1 MSEKPLFETNPPKEL
16 NFDTDESTNNFE
28 EFIGLSLG
36 VLLGKKLKLGRY
48 NKVGLSD
55 IALEFQWEK
64 TTKEETKK
72 NVGTRKHTFN
82 CVPKLLLIL
91 FVVIG

>member
-16 NFDTDESTNNFE
+16 NFDTDESTNNLG
-28 EFIGLSLG
+28 EFIGLSLR
-36 VLLGKKLKLGRY
+36 VLLVKKLNVGGF

-64 TTKEETKK
+64 MTERQRRT
-72 NVGTRKHTFN
+72 
-82 CVPKLLLIL
+82 
-91 FVVIG
+91 

>member
-16 NFDTDESTNNFE
+16 NFDTDESTNNLG
-28 EFIGLSLG
+28 EFIGLSLR
-36 VLLGKKLKLGRY
+36 VLLVTKLNVGGF

-64 TTKEETKK
+64 MTKRQRRT
-72 NVGTRKHTFN
+72 
-82 CVPKLLLIL
+82 
-91 FVVIG
+91 

>member
-16 NFDTDESTNNFE
+16 NFDTDESTNNLG
-28 EFIGLSLG
+28 EFIGLSLR
-36 VLLGKKLKLGRY
+36 VLLVTKLNVGGF

-64 TTKEETKK
+64 MTERQRRT
-72 NVGTRKHTFN
+72 
-82 CVPKLLLIL
+82 
-91 FVVIG
+91 

>member
-36 VLLGKKLKLGRY
+36 VLLGKKLKFGRY

-55 IALEFQWEK
+55 IALEFQWET
-64 TTKEETKK
+64 TTKVETKK
-72 NVGTRKHTFN
+72 NVGTRKHTF
-82 CVPKLLLIL
+82 K
-91 FVVIG
+91 FVSPNYC

>member
-16 NFDTDESTNNFE
+16 NFDTDESTNNLG
-28 EFIGLSLG
+28 EFIGLSLR
-36 VLLGKKLKLGRY
+36 VLLVTKLNVGGF

-64 TTKEETKK
+64 MTQRQRRT
-72 NVGTRKHTFN
+72 
-82 CVPKLLLIL
+82 
-91 FVVIG
+91 

>member
-16 NFDTDESTNNFE
+16 NFDTDESTNNLG
-28 EFIGLSLG
+28 EFIGLSLR
-36 VLLGKKLKLGRY
+36 VLLVKKLNVGGF

-64 TTKEETKK
+64 MTKRQRRT
-72 NVGTRKHTFN
+72 
-82 CVPKLLLIL
+82 
-91 FVVIG
+91 